1 MTYDEIKNDV
11 AYLSEDMANL
21 KKEIPSNKKILKIS
35 FAIPALGFL
44 MSLIS
49 VGIVYVNSQSFRV
62 NGFAGL
68 LSFIGG
74 DAIFILISSLLIG
87 CVMALMSYNYV
98 LAYNLFSDEAKAK
111 SILLHKIKRLSCKLF
126 IVFSVLSLS
135 AVIATFLN
143 PIFSLAVPVIMF
155 VFIIASSM
163 IINME
168 ITRVGI
174 APLFSKLITMTKDV
188 NLSK

>member
-1 MTYDEIKNDV
+1 MTYDEIKNDI

-87 CVMALMSYNYV
+87 FVMALMSYNYV
-98 LAYNLFSDEAKAK
+98 LAYNLFSDEAKTK

-126 IVFSVLSLS
+126 IVFSVLALS

>member
-1 MTYDEIKNDV
+1 
-11 AYLSEDMANL
+11 
-21 KKEIPSNKKILKIS
+21 
-35 FAIPALGFL
+35 
-44 MSLIS
+44 
-49 VGIVYVNSQSFRV
+49 
-62 NGFAGL
+62 
-68 LSFIGG
+68 
-74 DAIFILISSLLIG
+74 
-87 CVMALMSYNYV
+87 MALMSYNYV

-111 SILLHKIKRLSCKLF
+111 SILMHKIKRLSCKLF
-126 IVFSVLSLS
+126 IVFSVLALS

-143 PIFSLAVPVIMF
+143 PIFSLGVPVIMF

-168 ITRVGI
+168 ITRIGI